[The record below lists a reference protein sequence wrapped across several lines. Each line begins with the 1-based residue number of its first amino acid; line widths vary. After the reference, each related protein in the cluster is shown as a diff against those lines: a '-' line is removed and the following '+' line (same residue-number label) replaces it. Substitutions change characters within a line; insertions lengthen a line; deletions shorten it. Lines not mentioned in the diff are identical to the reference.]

1 MTAWETVMGIRF
13 WGFTEDME
21 IHRERE
27 KGGRRGG
34 RFRSL
39 IPSRAAGDDVG
50 FDRWRGG
57 KGEDPE
63 AANRR
68 DNGVKMRAWRGFGNI
83 KKTGGLGWL

>member
-1 MTAWETVMGIRF
+1 MEIWF
-13 WGFTEDME
+13 WGFTDDME
-21 IHRERE
+21 IHREHE
-27 KGGRRGG
+27 KGGRCGG

-39 IPSRAAGDDVG
+39 IPSRAAGDDLG

-68 DNGVKMRAWRGFGNI
+68 DNGVKMRALSAVGNI
-83 KKTGGLGWL
+83 KNPSSRCLG